1 MATRTGNRTGTARST
16 HRSPVQVGSLIV
28 GAMFVVVGIAGF
40 VPGITTNYDQL
51 EWAGPDS
58 HAMLL
63 GIFMVSIL
71 HNLLH
76 LGLGVVGLVA
86 AKSASAARSFL
97 IVGGLVYAALWIYGL
112 VVAEESQANFVPL
125 NNADDWLHLVLAVG
139 MILLGLVLPRRVE
152 LPASEH

>member
-1 MATRTGNRTGTARST
+1 MATRTGNRSSTARST

-40 VPGITTNYDQL
+40 IPGITTNYGQL

-58 HAMLL
+58 QAMLL

-76 LGLGVVGLVA
+76 LGLGVLGLVA

-97 IVGGLVYAALWIYGL
+97 IAGGLVYAALWIYGL